1 MAILAFSR
9 CPDFQHLQNQQQ
21 THEAINESDIS
32 IDHDARD
39 ASLRRKLFNCSSTST
54 VSETDRDDSFDRLDL
69 RSLSP
74 APVTP
79 EVDKETVQHLKRSRC
94 FGSQEIK
101 IDPGDISLS
110 PVVDRE
116 KGSFGALSPIS
127 KSSASPSPLKPD
139 SNSTEIPDHDAIYRS
154 TPERPKSAIIQM
166 SCSANSH
173 HMSVDLGN

>member
-1 MAILAFSR
+1 MSN
-9 CPDFQHLQNQQQ
+9 FQLLQNQQQ

-32 IDHDARD
+32 VDHDARD

-79 EVDKETVQHLKRSRC
+79 EVDRETVQNMKRSRC
-94 FGSQEIK
+94 FGSQEIRF
-101 IDPGDISLS
+101 DPGDISLS

-116 KGSFGALSPIS
+116 TGSFGALSPIS

-139 SNSTEIPDHDAIYRS
+139 SNSTELPDHDAIYRS
-154 TPERPKSAIIQM
+154 TPERSKSAIAQM
-166 SCSANSH
+166 NFSANSH
-173 HMSVDLGN
+173 HMSVDIGNYFEY